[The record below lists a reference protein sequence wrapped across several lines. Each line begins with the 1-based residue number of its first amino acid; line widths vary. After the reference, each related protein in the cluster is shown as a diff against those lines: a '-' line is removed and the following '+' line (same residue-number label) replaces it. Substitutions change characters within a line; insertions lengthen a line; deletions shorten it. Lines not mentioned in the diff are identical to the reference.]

1 MNAVKGSSG
10 FRLSKGDR
18 TYYTIVNVIMLLLL
32 GIVAYPLVYI
42 ISASFSSPS
51 AVASGRVVLWPVDF
65 SLEGYQAVF
74 RNKDI
79 VGGYLNTFFYTFA
92 GTALNVIMT
101 MIGAYPLSRKDLKGR
116 DFFMLLFTFTMI
128 FSGGMIPGYILMQQL
143 HLINT
148 PWVMIVPGAISVYN
162 LIITRT
168 FIQSTIPSDLL
179 DASQIDGC
187 SDTRYFFS
195 IVLPLSKSILAT
207 ITLFYA
213 VGHWNAYF
221 NAFLYLNDRKL
232 FPLQIILREI
242 LIANT
247 IDASQVVDPE
257 LEQAKQGMADLLK
270 YSLIV
275 VSSLPVMIMYPFVQ
289 KYFVKGVMIG
299 AIKG

>member
-1 MNAVKGSSG
+1 MNAVKGGSG

-18 TYYTIVNVIMLLLL
+18 TYYAIVNGIMTFLLI
-32 GIVAYPLVYI
+32 IVAYPLIYI

-51 AVASGRVVLWPVDF
+51 SVASGRVVLWPVDF
-65 SLEGYQAVF
+65 GLEGYKAVF

-92 GTALNVIMT
+92 GTALNIIMT

-116 DFFMLLFTFTMI
+116 NFFMLLFTFTMI

-195 IVLPLSKSILAT
+195 IVLPLSKAILAT

-221 NAFLYLNDRKL
+221 NAFLYLNNRKL

>member
-32 GIVAYPLVYI
+32 VIVAYPLVYI

-232 FPLQIILREI
+232 FPLQIIVREI

>member
-32 GIVAYPLVYI
+32 VIVAYPLVYI

-65 SLEGYQAVF
+65 GLEGYQAVF

>member
-1 MNAVKGSSG
+1 MNAVKRNSA
-10 FRLSKGDR
+10 FRLSRGDR
-18 TYYTIVNVIMLLLL
+18 TYYAIVNVIMTLLLI
-32 GIVAYPLVYI
+32 IVAYPLIYI
-42 ISASFSSPS
+42 ISASFSSPT
-51 AVASGRVVLWPVDF
+51 AVASGRVVLWPVEF
-65 SLEGYQAVF
+65 GLEGYKAVF

-79 VGGYLNTFFYTFA
+79 VGGYLNTFFYTFT
-92 GTALNVIMT
+92 GTTLNVIMT

-116 DFFMLLFTFTMI
+116 NFFMLLFTFTMI
-128 FSGGMIPGYILMQQL
+128 FSGGMIPGYILMQRL

-168 FIQSTIPSDLL
+168 FIQNTIPPDLL

-187 SDTRYFFS
+187 SDARYFFS

>member
-1 MNAVKGSSG
+1 MNAVKGGSG

-18 TYYTIVNVIMLLLL
+18 TYYAIVNGIMTFLLI
-32 GIVAYPLVYI
+32 IVAYPLIYI

-51 AVASGRVVLWPVDF
+51 SVASGRVVLWPVDF
-65 SLEGYQAVF
+65 GLEGYKAVF

-92 GTALNVIMT
+92 GTALNIIMT

-116 DFFMLLFTFTMI
+116 NFFMLLFTFTMI

-195 IVLPLSKSILAT
+195 IVLPLSKAILAT
-207 ITLFYA
+207 ITLFYV

-221 NAFLYLNDRKL
+221 NAFLYLNNRKL

>member
-32 GIVAYPLVYI
+32 VIVAYPLVYI

>member
-1 MNAVKGSSG
+1 MT
-10 FRLSKGDR
+10 F
-18 TYYTIVNVIMLLLL
+18 LLI
-32 GIVAYPLVYI
+32 IVAYPLIYI

-51 AVASGRVVLWPVDF
+51 SVASGRVVLWPVDF
-65 SLEGYQAVF
+65 GLEGYKAVF

-92 GTALNVIMT
+92 GTALNIIMT

-116 DFFMLLFTFTMI
+116 NFFMLLFTFTMI

-195 IVLPLSKSILAT
+195 IVLPLSKAILAT

-221 NAFLYLNDRKL
+221 NAFLYLNNRKL

>member
-1 MNAVKGSSG
+1 M
-10 FRLSKGDR
+10 
-18 TYYTIVNVIMLLLL
+18 
-32 GIVAYPLVYI
+32 
-42 ISASFSSPS
+42 
-51 AVASGRVVLWPVDF
+51 DF
-65 SLEGYQAVF
+65 GPEGYKAVF

-92 GTALNVIMT
+92 GTALNIIMT

-116 DFFMLLFTFTMI
+116 NFFMLLFTFTMI

-195 IVLPLSKSILAT
+195 IVLPLSKAILAT
-207 ITLFYA
+207 ITLFYV

-221 NAFLYLNDRKL
+221 NAFLYLNNRKL

>member
-32 GIVAYPLVYI
+32 VIVAYPLVYI

-168 FIQSTIPSDLL
+168 FLQNTIPPDLL

-195 IVLPLSKSILAT
+195 IVLPLSKAILAT

-247 IDASQVVDPE
+247 IDASQIVDPE

-275 VSSLPVMIMYPFVQ
+275 VSSLPVMILYPFVQ
-289 KYFVKGVMIG
+289 KYFVSGVMIG

>member
-65 SLEGYQAVF
+65 GLEGYQAVF

>member
-1 MNAVKGSSG
+1 MNTIKKNSA
-10 FRLSKGDR
+10 FRLSTGDR
-18 TYYTIVNVIMLLLL
+18 TYYLIVDLIMTLLLI
-32 GIVAYPLVYI
+32 IVVYPLIYI
-42 ISASFSSPS
+42 LSASFSSPS

-65 SLEGYQAVF
+65 GLEGYKAVF
-74 RNKDI
+74 KNKDI
-79 VGGYLNTFFYTFA
+79 VSGYRNTFLYTFF
-92 GTALNVIMT
+92 GTALNVGMT

-116 DFFMLLFTFTMI
+116 DFFMLFFTFTMI
-128 FSGGMIPGYILMQQL
+128 FSGGMIPSYILMRQL

-168 FIQSTIPSDLL
+168 FLQNTIPSDLL

-187 SDTRYFFS
+187 SDARYFFS
-195 IVLPLSKSILAT
+195 IILPLSKSILAT

-247 IDASQVVDPE
+247 IDASQIVDPE

-275 VSSLPVMIMYPFVQ
+275 VSSLPVMILYPFVQ
-289 KYFVKGVMIG
+289 KYFVSGVMIG